1 MDKVQPLLDLPHQKL
16 LFAVPPLFIYVPM
29 FVITQ
34 ISVKLIKLLSISDL
48 RKHGHLK
55 EEAEEE
61 LLQSNLN
68 RASRSRKA
76 KTTRLTELPD
86 RGIKARTLE
95 IESTGFA

>member
-1 MDKVQPLLDLPHQKL
+1 MDKVQPLLDLPRQKL

-61 LLQSNLN
+61 LLQSNLK
-68 RASRSRKA
+68 SSFQ
-76 KTTRLTELPD
+76 
-86 RGIKARTLE
+86 
-95 IESTGFA
+95 IEEGKNKN